1 MAVAGLLLV
10 LLSLGGTSA
19 QITPNLTLSVVQPQ
33 GIANVSLVTATAFL
47 NNAGVG
53 IAGQNITFSTVG
65 NTGAR
70 ELASSPGP
78 SLSYIRSHICNYISM
93 RYNMWSYVFSA
104 QLVKATL
111 LLVHATFAR
120 ENQGMHSS
128 WRHGQHS
135 RRMQQS

>member
-1 MAVAGLLLV
+1 MSAGGQSVPGAALARAGRRMQPNSGLHRRATVAVAGLLLV

-19 QITPNLTLSVVQPQ
+19 QITPNLTLSTVQPQ

-70 ELASSPGP
+70 A
-78 SLSYIRSHICNYISM
+78 
-93 RYNMWSYVFSA
+93 
-104 QLVKATL
+104 
-111 LLVHATFAR
+111 
-120 ENQGMHSS
+120 
-128 WRHGQHS
+128 
-135 RRMQQS
+135 

>member
-1 MAVAGLLLV
+1 MPNSGLQRQATVAVAGLLLV

-19 QITPNLTLSVVQPQ
+19 QITPNLTLSTVQPN

-70 ELASSPGP
+70 GLGSAPGP
-78 SLSYIRSHICNYISM
+78 LLFHRRSQLCRCICMSC
-93 RYNMWSYVFSA
+93 YV
-104 QLVKATL
+104 
-111 LLVHATFAR
+111 
-120 ENQGMHSS
+120 
-128 WRHGQHS
+128 
-135 RRMQQS
+135 